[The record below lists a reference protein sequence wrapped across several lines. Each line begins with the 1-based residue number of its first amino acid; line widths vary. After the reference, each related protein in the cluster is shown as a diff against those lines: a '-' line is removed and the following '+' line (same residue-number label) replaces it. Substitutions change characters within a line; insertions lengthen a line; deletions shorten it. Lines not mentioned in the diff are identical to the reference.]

1 MQQTEPGT
9 HNLGVVEDEILE
21 AIRDVRKVL
30 KENLSPEEF
39 DKRVEAIKDY
49 DAELAMTSQ
58 QREEAGH

>member
-30 KENLSPEEF
+30 KENLSPEEL

-49 DAELAMTSQ
+49 DMELNMTSQ
-58 QREEAGH
+58 EREEAGH

>member
-49 DAELAMTSQ
+49 DMELNMTSQ
-58 QREEAGH
+58 